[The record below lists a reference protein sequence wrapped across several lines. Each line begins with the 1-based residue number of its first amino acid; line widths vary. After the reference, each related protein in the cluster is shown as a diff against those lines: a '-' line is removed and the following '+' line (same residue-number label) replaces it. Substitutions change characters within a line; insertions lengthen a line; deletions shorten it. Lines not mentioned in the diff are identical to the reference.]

1 MEIDLVKT
9 KQELADALTQIHE
22 FYNETDQVPNSV
34 DSSKSKGKASK
45 FFKSMFKSK

>member
-22 FYNETDQVPNSV
+22 FYNDQDVPQSV